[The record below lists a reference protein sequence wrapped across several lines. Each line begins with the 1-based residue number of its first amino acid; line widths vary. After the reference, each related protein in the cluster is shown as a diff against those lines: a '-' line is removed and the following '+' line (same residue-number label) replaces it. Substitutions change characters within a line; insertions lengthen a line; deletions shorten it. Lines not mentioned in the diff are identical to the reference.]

1 MLLTWRPDA
10 LLHVFRSSIVR
21 EAVHASGKLDV
32 GFGPARGDRR
42 VATQPEFV
50 YRRISRSAMRCC
62 EGGCTMNYNTISAQR
77 IAGALGAEIAGVD
90 LSRPLSD
97 EVIGEIRQA
106 LLDHQVIF
114 FHDQHLTAEQH
125 LAFGRR
131 FGGLQIHDFVEP
143 AEEDQH
149 ILEVRKEPQE
159 TRNFGG
165 GWHTDVSYLERPSLG
180 SAKFQPSV
188 VTRCSPANISLMRR
202 CPTA

>member
-1 MLLTWRPDA
+1 
-10 LLHVFRSSIVR
+10 
-21 EAVHASGKLDV
+21 
-32 GFGPARGDRR
+32 
-42 VATQPEFV
+42 
-50 YRRISRSAMRCC
+50 
-62 EGGCTMNYNTISAQR
+62 MNYNTISAQR
-77 IAGALGAEIAGVD
+77 IAGALGAEIASVD

-114 FHDQHLTAEQH
+114 FHDQHLTPEQH

-131 FGGLQIHDFVEP
+131 FGELQIHDFVEP

-149 ILEVRKEPQE
+149 ILEVRKEPYE

-180 SAKFQPSV
+180 SVLYAHEVPAVGGDTQPIMRIV
-188 VTRCSPANISLMRR
+188 VDLPAPFGPRNPNASPGSTVKAMSS
-202 CPTA
+202 TATKSPYCFTNPEAATSDLVTLSEATESTPCATVGYPKNTSATP

>member
-21 EAVHASGKLDV
+21 EVVHASGKLDV

-42 VATQPEFV
+42 VATPPEFV
-50 YRRISRSAMRCC
+50 YRHNPWSAMRCC
-62 EGGCTMNYNTISAQR
+62 GGGCTMNYNTISAQR

-114 FHDQHLTAEQH
+114 FHDQHLT
-125 LAFGRR
+125 
-131 FGGLQIHDFVEP
+131 P
-143 AEEDQH
+143 
-149 ILEVRKEPQE
+149 E
-159 TRNFGG
+159 TASR
-165 GWHTDVSYLERPSLG
+165 LRP
-180 SAKFQPSV
+180 PV
-188 VTRCSPANISLMRR
+188 W
-202 CPTA
+202 

>member
-1 MLLTWRPDA
+1 
-10 LLHVFRSSIVR
+10 
-21 EAVHASGKLDV
+21 
-32 GFGPARGDRR
+32 
-42 VATQPEFV
+42 
-50 YRRISRSAMRCC
+50 
-62 EGGCTMNYNTISAQR
+62 MNYITISAQR

-97 EVIGEIRQA
+97 EVIRKIRQA

-114 FHDQHLTAEQH
+114 FHDQHLTPEQH

-131 FGGLQIHDFVEP
+131 FGELQIHDFVEP

-149 ILEVRKEPQE
+149 ILEVRKEPYE

-165 GWHTDVSYLERPSLG
+165 GWHTDVSISNGHRSARCFTHARFRPSV
-180 SAKFQPSV
+180 A
-188 VTRCSPANISLMRR
+188 TRCSPASTSLMRR